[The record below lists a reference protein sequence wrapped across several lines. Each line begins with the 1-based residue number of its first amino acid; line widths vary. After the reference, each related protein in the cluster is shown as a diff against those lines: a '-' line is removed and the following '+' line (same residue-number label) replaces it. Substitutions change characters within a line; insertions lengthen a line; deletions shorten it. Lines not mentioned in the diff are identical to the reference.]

1 MTIYKYGLEDE
12 VCTVQ
17 MPEGAKVLSAH
28 AQNGSVCIWALV
40 DPSKPIVLRTFK
52 VIGTG
57 WKIEE
62 PEFGSPMTQ
71 LEFIGT
77 VLLESGRLVF
87 HVFEEKHGRSSQGND
102 S

>member
-28 AQNGSVCIWALV
+28 VQNGSICIWALV
-40 DPSKPIVLRTFK
+40 DPSKPMVLRTFK

-57 WKIEE
+57 WKIED
-62 PEFGSPMTQ
+62 TQ